1 MPKKTRLPQQIVTH
15 LRRNPTASRSDLAD
29 ALGVSYQAVQK
40 HLRRMEEEGTV
51 LPAFLVTDRWD
62 AQRHEFWVFI
72 ETRFYRGEGRG
83 AMVGPPAGSDP
94 GGDPGGDPGSDSG
107 SDSGSDPGSEL
118 GDYQAALCRRIV
130 GELSENPTWNSV
142 LSFAD
147 IRILLGGN
155 WDIVLRLFSDEPDAV
170 GRFVTRYLRAQPTI
184 VRTATSWALS
194 ESSDDDASRAKVRV
208 ESRI

>member
-15 LRRNPTASRSDLAD
+15 LRRHPTANRSDLAA

-40 HLRRMEEEGTV
+40 HLRRMEEDGTV

-62 AQRHEFWVFI
+62 AERHEFWVFI
-72 ETRFYRGEGRG
+72 ETRYYRGEGRG
-83 AMVGPPAGSDP
+83 ADTREHEGASDL
-94 GGDPGGDPGSDSG
+94 S
-107 SDSGSDPGSEL
+107 
-118 GDYQAALCRRIV
+118 DYQAALCQRIV
-130 GELSENPTWNSV
+130 SELAENPTWNDV
-142 LSFAD
+142 LSYAD
-147 IRILLGGN
+147 IRVLLGGN
-155 WDIVLRLFSDEPDAV
+155 WDIVLRLFSDDPDAV

-184 VRTATSWALS
+184 VRTATAWALS